1 MKLKINVNGSIK
13 EVDKD
18 KDLEEV
24 VRSLVKKDQGL
35 IVEVNKKIIPRNQW
49 KGHSLHEGDMIELI
63 NFVGGG

>member
-1 MKLKINVNGSIK
+1 MKLKINVNGNIK

-18 KDLEEV
+18 KDLKAV

-35 IVEVNKKIIPRNQW
+35 IVEVNEKIIPRNKWQ
-49 KGHSLHEGDMIELI
+49 GHPLHEGDVVELI